1 MFEYLMLDD
10 VRAWKYSKT
19 GARTCSILEKFAFD
33 TTLKIKDTLICILRR
48 HPTTKKLFAFLLSR
62 QFAKE
67 AKQQAFN
74 YIPRRQILLDQLFF
88 LLCIFKY

>member
-1 MFEYLMLDD
+1 MNGLVRSNKANKRRYL
-10 VRAWKYSKT
+10 RIRNFGCPT
-19 GARTCSILEKFAFD
+19 PGKF
-33 TTLKIKDTLICILRR
+33 CILRR